1 MPREIEWFSLLVP
14 GLLPILAACA
24 LSFLAVDLALA
35 RLGLYRFV
43 WHPGLFRVA
52 LFAALFSGA
61 SLLLRQ

>member
-1 MPREIEWFSLLVP
+1 MPREIEFFSLLVP

-24 LSFLAVDLALA
+24 LLFVALDLVLA
-35 RLGLYRFV
+35 RVGLYRFV
-43 WHPGLFRVA
+43 WHPDLFRVA